1 MTDLL
6 DLPDPAPLGVLTAL
20 AGPGEPALVEALE
33 GDPRTRVTRR
43 CADVAELLAAAEA
56 GHGVVAVVSGDLQRL
71 DADVVARLRRRGVR
85 VIGVVDPDRDSR
97 RRLRALGVDDEV
109 AVAVPPAP
117 GALDRV
123 VAAVTGGSPAPA
135 EEEGAGAARPDTRST
150 ERTGAGPADPAGYA
164 DPAGARHLAGY
175 SDPEGVGRR
184 AREHRGD
191 APTPGDAGP
200 SDEVGLLDDAAGEDG
215 PRGRVV
221 TVWGCPGA
229 PGRTTLAVGLAA
241 ELAADGLSVVLVDA
255 DTHASSVASHLGVL
269 DEAAG
274 VVLAA
279 RAGLEGRLGPAAL
292 DCLAPLVLPRLRVLT
307 GITRS
312 ARWPELRPAGLAA
325 VLREARRVA
334 DVVVVDVAAPLDR
347 EEDAL
352 LDISAPRRNGAA
364 LTAVEDA
371 DVLLAVG
378 AADPVGLQR
387 LVRSCQELAA
397 LGLVTGA
404 PAVVVN
410 KLRASAVGPGPAR
423 RVRAALQRFAAVDDP
438 VLLPWDPDT
447 ADAAL
452 LAGRTLAEAAPGSP
466 LRAGLRRLAAELA
479 GRPAPP
485 APRGRLGRAPRT
497 VPE

>member
-56 GHGVVAVVSGDLQRL
+56 GHGVVAVVSGDLPRL

-85 VIGVVDPDRDSR
+85 VVGVVDPDRDSR
-97 RRLRALGVDDEV
+97 RRLRALGVDDAV

-117 GALDRV
+117 DALARV
-123 VAAVTGGSPAPA
+123 VSAVTGGSPVLA
-135 EEEGAGAARPDTRST
+135 EEEGAGAVRPGSRST
-150 ERTGAGPADPAGYA
+150 DRTLAGHLAGHLAGY
-164 DPAGARHLAGY
+164 LAGY
-175 SDPEGVGRR
+175 SDPAGAGRP
-184 AREHRGD
+184 ARGHRGD
-191 APTPGDAGP
+191 AATPDEAGP
-200 SDEVGLLDDAAGEDG
+200 RGEAGRCDDAGEDG
-215 PRGRVV
+215 PRGRVL

-229 PGRTTLAVGLAA
+229 PGRTTVAVGLAA

-292 DCLAPLVLPRLRVLT
+292 DRLAPLVLPRLRVLT

-452 LAGRTLAEAAPGSP
+452 LAGRTLAETAPGSP
-466 LRAGLRRLAAELA
+466 LRAGLRRLAAELT

-485 APRGRLGRAPRT
+485 APRGRLGRGPRT